1 MSSRVRPKYVAPMT
15 INPTAEVCQTT
26 AAEDPRDEPGG
37 SPHCGSLDERSL
49 VFITSMGHAIC
60 HMAELIFPGVM
71 LAVMAE
77 FGLRADTTT
86 ALALL
91 GYVLLGV
98 GAIPMG
104 AWADA
109 WGPARVMQ
117 LYFVLL
123 AAASLTVVAS
133 TEVWQLFLSL
143 TLLGLA
149 ASIYHPAALTM
160 ISLGVKQRG
169 RAMGIN
175 GVVGSVGQALGPLLG
190 ATAAAL
196 GMWRLAYVVLAVLAL
211 VSAGLMLLIRRRLA
225 DAPSS
230 LPRPEATALVEP
242 QPVRGR
248 LIPLALL
255 MGAMLLGGFNY
266 RCLATA
272 LPPFFSGS
280 QVETSG
286 MFKGGVK
293 VFLVLLVGGCL
304 GQYLGGRA
312 ADRFGNGVYPVL
324 IGMLIPC
331 ALLLA
336 WSEGYPTAFGVALVL
351 AVFLFAQ
358 QPVENL
364 LLAEWSDRRRYSRSY
379 GAKFALTF
387 GCGSLGAYVTGL
399 IMTASGSP
407 GPVFYCLAGTG
418 LAMMLLYLT
427 AMQCLRPRPADRV
440 TAARSLGREEV

>member
-1 MSSRVRPKYVAPMT
+1 
-15 INPTAEVCQTT
+15 
-26 AAEDPRDEPGG
+26 
-37 SPHCGSLDERSL
+37 
-49 VFITSMGHAIC
+49 
-60 HMAELIFPGVM
+60 
-71 LAVMAE
+71 
-77 FGLRADTTT
+77 
-86 ALALL
+86 
-91 GYVLLGV
+91 
-98 GAIPMG
+98 
-104 AWADA
+104 
-109 WGPARVMQ
+109 
-117 LYFVLL
+117 
-123 AAASLTVVAS
+123 
-133 TEVWQLFLSL
+133 
-143 TLLGLA
+143 
-149 ASIYHPAALTM
+149 
-160 ISLGVKQRG
+160 
-169 RAMGIN
+169 MGIN

-190 ATAAAL
+190 LTAAAL
-196 GMWRLAYVVLAVLAL
+196 GMWRLAYVVLAVLSL
-211 VSAGLMLLIRRRLA
+211 VSAGLMLLIHRQLA

-230 LPRPEATALVEP
+230 RPRPETAAVLEP
-242 QPVRGR
+242 QPVPGR
-248 LIPLALL
+248 LLPLALL

-280 QVETSG
+280 QVETFG

-312 ADRFGNGVYPVL
+312 ADRFGNRVYPVL
-324 IGMLIPC
+324 IGLLIPC
-331 ALLLA
+331 TLLLA
-336 WSEGYPTAFGVALVL
+336 WAEGYPAAFGVALVL

-418 LAMMLLYLT
+418 VAMMLLYLT
-427 AMQCLRPRPADRV
+427 AMRRLHRV
-440 TAARSLGREEV
+440 TAARSLGGEGA